1 MRHESLSLL
10 TLGGLA
16 VLTVVVAMASH
27 TLSQLDGKLA
37 RDFTFPDGKEP
48 MQTLTETV
56 ARSDGRKITV
66 TTTRGSDEALDAF
79 IARHDATVAAVQA

>member
-79 IARHDATVAAVQA
+79 IARHNATVAAVQA